1 MRKSTKE
8 ENGRDGSMACEFASA
23 DEAGGARRCR
33 TSDTPGT
40 QAGGLVLAHEDV
52 LQLVSLLS
60 ARNATETGLCDWLT
74 SVCRRSGL
82 EAEALWSEAQM
93 RSRPVARSGTANPG
107 RCLRPKLGT
116 SCGVSRREESPAA
129 LSPSHTA
136 DVRWS
141 YVAAPI
147 GSPLRRQCSAQPS
160 MQGAGKR
167 VLQGGKRLSLGTRES
182 CDEVRR
188 AISASPLA
196 ATALCRDPA
205 IAHQSSAKEVSLTTS
220 TVPTVSR
227 KFSVESLHGDVLRSH
242 GDLSAD
248 LRRGGS
254 QSSSDLQEAMQGSPP
269 CFPPYLTEMQ
279 RESAI
284 GRLSADLAESDPSP
298 SPNVAHDDCVIVSRV
313 VAPGCGSMCTT
324 SASLA
329 PGQLIPEQDNGAGV
343 LSERSASPS
352 SSSSS
357 TGRNSTSP
365 LIASPRDLM
374 VPRLVLDSYAVPLLP
389 PISDWLNFSPSWDSV
404 ATVVYGPD
412 GRAPPSVRSPASSLE
427 DVSLSVA
434 GTCVIVM
441 SPKSINT
448 SRPWK
453 MSSGRRSK
461 RDSDEPRIVCT
472 TAAPN
477 EESRAMEGV
486 CNDHGLGA
494 STLSV
499 VTIQP
504 EDRVVERL
512 DCLAASGTTH
522 LDTVDREELSGPPT
536 RCPPTPVSSPDKP
549 RSRSHSPVRL
559 SSQTAILTT
568 LPTRVEHEPPMS
580 SKALTLVPSTRAR
593 SRLSRGTRVH
603 EGSASPLVGCRGSST
618 RRSLSPPVKAR
629 MSADAG
635 RQSWTSPQVPR
646 RVSVSPWPRSLV
658 SASAG
663 RETRN
668 TDGRSLGP
676 SGRHLSPF
684 SQQRCAQSYCI
695 GPVSFVGRSAA
706 PPPTAGSSSLA
717 RAMLRTAP
725 TSSHNVRSLHSKM
738 SGKGS
743 LQRLGTSV
751 SAPCVSQSPLRCRSS
766 PEDKSR

>member
-1 MRKSTKE
+1 MRKSTKQ
-8 ENGRDGSMACEFASA
+8 ENGRDGSISCEFASA
-23 DEAGGARRCR
+23 DEAGGARRCG
-33 TSDTPGT
+33 TSDIPGT

-60 ARNATETGLCDWLT
+60 ARNATEKGLCDWFT

-107 RCLRPKLGT
+107 RCLRPKPGI
-116 SCGVSRREESPAA
+116 SCGMSRREESSAA
-129 LSPSHTA
+129 LSPSH
-136 DVRWS
+136 S
-141 YVAAPI
+141 HVAAPV

-188 AISASPLA
+188 AISASPHA

-205 IAHQSSAKEVSLTTS
+205 TAHQSSANEVTLTTS

-227 KFSVESLHGDVLRSH
+227 KLSVESLHGDVLRSE

-269 CFPPYLTEMQ
+269 CFPPSLTEMQ

-284 GRLSADLAESDPSP
+284 GRLSADLGEVDASP

-313 VAPGCGSMCTT
+313 VAPGCGSVCTT

-329 PGQLIPEQDNGAGV
+329 PGQLTEASSEQDNGAGV
-343 LSERSASPS
+343 LSQRSVSPS

-365 LIASPRDLM
+365 LIASPRDLI

-441 SPKSINT
+441 SPKSMNT

-461 RDSDEPRIVCT
+461 RDSDEPRSVCT

-477 EESRAMEGV
+477 EESRATEVV

-512 DCLAASGTTH
+512 DCLAATGTTH
-522 LDTVDREELSGPPT
+522 IDTVDREELSGPPT

-559 SSQTAILTT
+559 SSQTAIPTT
-568 LPTRVEHEPPMS
+568 LPTRVEHEPPTS
-580 SKALTLVPSTRAR
+580 AKALTAVPSTRAR
-593 SRLSRGTRVH
+593 SRLSRGARVPH

-629 MSADAG
+629 MSADAE
-635 RQSWTSPQVPR
+635 RQSWTSPQVQR

-668 TDGRSLGP
+668 TDGRPLGP
-676 SGRHLSPF
+676 SGRHPSPF

-706 PPPTAGSSSLA
+706 PPPTAGSSLLA
-717 RAMLRTAP
+717 RAMLRTSP

-743 LQRLGTSV
+743 LQRLGTSL